1 MIGKKTSLPFAV
13 VHVYSRAGRA
23 PALLPPQLAHVA
35 AALALPALPSPPPV
49 AASNATRVPDLP
61 AIDRCA
67 SMWGSAGGRRAGADP
82 GVRRLH
88 LWRRPRRLH
97 FRRLRWRRRS
107 ARGSRR
113 GGATAVG
120 VGERR
125 SVCGR
130 TRGGAR
136 RGGLPEG
143 KEKDDKRAGGRV
155 PPARRRPSASP
166 TSPTPGDT
174 WSGSSPPARGSRT

>member
-35 AALALPALPSPPPV
+35 AALALPTLPSPPPV

-67 SMWGSAGGRRAGADP
+67 SAWGSAGGRCAGADM
-82 GVRRLH
+82 GVRRL
-88 LWRRPRRLH
+88 
-97 FRRLRWRRRS
+97 RRRS

-120 VGERR
+120 AGEWR
-125 SVCGR
+125 SACGS

-166 TSPTPGDT
+166 TSPTPGDA
-174 WSGSSPPARGSRT
+174 WSGSSPAARGSRT

>member
-35 AALALPALPSPPPV
+35 AALALPTLPSPPPV

-67 SMWGSAGGRRAGADP
+67 SACGSADGRHAGADP
-82 GVRRLH
+82 GV
-88 LWRRPRRLH
+88 WR
-97 FRRLRWRRRS
+97 RRRS

-120 VGERR
+120 AGERQ
-125 SVCGR
+125 SACGS

-143 KEKDDKRAGGRV
+143 KEKDDKRAG
-155 PPARRRPSASP
+155 
-166 TSPTPGDT
+166 
-174 WSGSSPPARGSRT
+174 

>member
-1 MIGKKTSLPFAV
+1 MIGKKTSLPFVV

-49 AASNATRVPDLP
+49 AASNATRIPDLP

-67 SMWGSAGGRRAGADP
+67 SARGSASGQRAGADP

-88 LWRRPRRLH
+88 LR
-97 FRRLRWRRRS
+97 RRRS
-107 ARGSRR
+107 ARGS
-113 GGATAVG
+113 
-120 VGERR
+120 
-125 SVCGR
+125 

-143 KEKDDKRAGGRV
+143 KEKDDKRARGRV

-166 TSPTPGDT
+166 TSPTPGDA
-174 WSGSSPPARGSRT
+174 WSGSSPAARGSRT

>member
-35 AALALPALPSPPPV
+35 AALALPALPSPLPV

-67 SMWGSAGGRRAGADP
+67 SAWGSAGGRRAGADL
-82 GVRRLH
+82 GVRRL
-88 LWRRPRRLH
+88 RL
-97 FRRLRWRRRS
+97 RRRS

-136 RGGLPEG
+136 RGGLLEG

-166 TSPTPGDT
+166 TSPTPGDA
-174 WSGSSPPARGSRT
+174 WSGSSPAAHGSRT